1 VISIVVPT
9 YREAANLAHV
19 AKAVDEACAELAV
32 DYELLFIDD
41 DSQDGSEE
49 ICAELSER
57 FPARIVV
64 RKGERGLATAVIHGI
79 TLSSGDI
86 VVVMDADLSH
96 PPSAIPRM
104 VERLQRGESDFV
116 LGSRYVEGGSIHDD
130 WSFFRQLNSIIPSLL
145 ARPLCPLKDPMSGFF
160 AFHRAEMPDASRLS
174 PIGYKIALEIF
185 VKGDFNEASEVPI
198 HFAEPDASR
207 LSPIGY
213 KIALEIFVKGDFN
226 EASEVPIHFADR
238 QHGESKLSLKEQLNF
253 LRHLG
258 RLYAYKLRFG
268 AGT

>member
-1 VISIVVPT
+1 VISIVAPT
-9 YREAANLAHV
+9 YREAANLRHV
-19 AKAVDEACAELAV
+19 AKAVDEACKDLAGG
-32 DYELLFIDD
+32 YELLFIDD

-49 ICAELSER
+49 ICAELAES
-57 FPARIVV
+57 FPVRIVV
-64 RKGERGLATAVIHGI
+64 RKGERGLATAVIYGI
-79 TLSSGDI
+79 GVSSGDI

-96 PPSAIPRM
+96 PPSAIPTM
-104 VERLQRGESDFV
+104 VERLQKGESDFV

-145 ARPLCPLKDPMSGFF
+145 ARPLCPLRDPMSGFF
-160 AFHRAEMPDASRLS
+160 GIRRTDMPAPSSLS

-185 VKGDFNEASEVPI
+185 VKGAFKN
-198 HFAEPDASR
+198 
-207 LSPIGY
+207 
-213 KIALEIFVKGDFN
+213 
-226 EASEVPIHFADR
+226 ASEVPIHFADR
-238 QHGESKLSLKEQLNF
+238 QYGESKLSLKEQLNF

>member
-9 YREAANLAHV
+9 YREADNLALV
-19 AKAVDEACAELAV
+19 AKAVDEALSGPRY

-57 FPARIVV
+57 LPARIVV

-79 TLSSGDI
+79 SVASGSI

-96 PPSAIPRM
+96 PASAIPAM
-104 VERLQRGESDFV
+104 IDRLRSDESDFV
-116 LGSRYVEGGSIHDD
+116 LGSRYVEGGSIHEE

-145 ARPLCPLKDPMSGFF
+145 AKPLCPLKDPMSGFF
-160 AFHRAEMPDASRLS
+160 AFRRADMPDANRLS
-174 PIGYKIALEIF
+174 PVGYKIALEIF
-185 VKGDFNEASEVPI
+185 VKGRFNRPAEVPI
-198 HFAEPDASR
+198 HFS
-207 LSPIGY
+207 
-213 KIALEIFVKGDFN
+213 
-226 EASEVPIHFADR
+226 DR

-258 RLYAYKLRFG
+258 RLYAYKLRPG
-268 AGT
+268 VES